1 MARAENKETVSAAMR
16 NIAGIARL
24 LRKQKG
30 WSQEELGQRI
40 GFTGSAVSAME
51 TCAQPASD
59 HMLVGLERELGA
71 GSGIFERAREDVRND
86 KYPKQFKD
94 FALLEQRA
102 VVLSMYETLVVSG
115 LFQTADYAR
124 ALISGGYPPLPE
136 ARVSELVEARM
147 ARKALFDREPTALI
161 ELVLD
166 EGVLLRSFGS
176 QAVMREQLVHLTELA
191 QCRNVTFQVMP
202 LDRGQRGEHAGERGS
217 MTLLETSDHDHLVYL
232 EVHEESVLIS
242 DPAKVSMRA
251 QRYAKIRAQA
261 LGPDESL
268 GLIERLV
275 GEKQ

>member
-161 ELVLD
+161 EP
-166 EGVLLRSFGS
+166 RP
-176 QAVMREQLVHLTELA
+176 R
-191 QCRNVTFQVMP
+191 
-202 LDRGQRGEHAGERGS
+202 
-217 MTLLETSDHDHLVYL
+217 
-232 EVHEESVLIS
+232 
-242 DPAKVSMRA
+242 
-251 QRYAKIRAQA
+251 
-261 LGPDESL
+261 
-268 GLIERLV
+268 
-275 GEKQ
+275 